1 MTQKF
6 DTKDTNVYDN
16 ASSDVVTYECVDDDV
31 GFLVFGLTTIYL
43 QNKQPRSIN
52 IITKGEYS
60 H

>member
-1 MTQKF
+1 VTQKF